1 MVGLIGL
8 KSGGISNTPF
18 KLATIGATR
27 RKKIQ
32 TKIKANF
39 YFYFSARQVPVITL
53 RKCYRFSLSLSLS
66 LSLGPNLS
74 WHNLSFKV
82 QVGSQGRNGRIFG
95 FSRYFVIQ
103 EPFLTLFKIVI
114 EKLYIIDYL
123 TQLNATENFLKKS
136 IFLNR

>member
-66 LSLGPNLS
+66 LSLWGPIYR
-74 WHNLSFKV
+74 
-82 QVGSQGRNGRIFG
+82 GI
-95 FSRYFVIQ
+95 
-103 EPFLTLFKIVI
+103 
-114 EKLYIIDYL
+114 
-123 TQLNATENFLKKS
+123 
-136 IFLNR
+136 IFLLKFRLEVRVEMVKYLYFQHTL